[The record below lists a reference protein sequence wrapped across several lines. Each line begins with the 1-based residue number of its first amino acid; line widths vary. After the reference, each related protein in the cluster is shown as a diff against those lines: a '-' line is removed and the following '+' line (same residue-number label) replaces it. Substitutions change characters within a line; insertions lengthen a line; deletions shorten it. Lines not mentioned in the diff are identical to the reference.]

1 VKGYNL
7 SKALY
12 DHNNPRKMA
21 EFLADLEGMSARY
34 RLSREETDAIRS
46 ADLVRLHELGANPY
60 LIRFAFR
67 DKYER

>member
-1 VKGYNL
+1 MKGYYL

-21 EFLADLEGMSARY
+21 DFLADLEGMSARY
-34 RLSREETDAIRS
+34 RLNPEETDAISR
-46 ADLVRLHELGANPY
+46 ADLNKLHELGANPY

-67 DKYER
+67 DKYDK